1 LCKDCDL
8 TMHPGDMKIKQ
19 RHHRVPINL
28 KPLRYDYCEK
38 HPNNY
43 KELFCVKC
51 RNEMCISCKLIGDH
65 SQGEL
70 GEHVVWPINEC
81 FNNLRESKDNYTP
94 QIKEMKNKLGLAS
107 KSISLKEKFNSVESE
122 IKSIAENLQKK
133 LRKFSN
139 MSLEKIT
146 NFEFGLKKRLDEL
159 IWMDYFLRYQIDSE
173 EPQKVIK
180 NFF

>member
-1 LCKDCDL
+1 MILLKGGQILPQYIIHFEANEAGKKNCYVCQKNEATLYCRNDDIDLCKDCDL
-8 TMHPGDMKIKQ
+8 TMHPADMKIQQ

-65 SQGEL
+65 SAGEL

-94 QIKEMKNKLGLAS
+94 QIKEMKNKINA
-107 KSISLKEKFNSVESE
+107 
-122 IKSIAENLQKK
+122 
-133 LRKFSN
+133 
-139 MSLEKIT
+139 T
-146 NFEFGLKKRLDEL
+146 
-159 IWMDYFLRYQIDSE
+159 
-173 EPQKVIK
+173 
-180 NFF
+180 

>member
-1 LCKDCDL
+1 
-8 TMHPGDMKIKQ
+8 M
-19 RHHRVPINL
+19 
-28 KPLRYDYCEK
+28 
-38 HPNNY
+38 
-43 KELFCVKC
+43 
-51 RNEMCISCKLIGDH
+51 
-65 SQGEL
+65 
-70 GEHVVWPINEC
+70 
-81 FNNLRESKDNYTP
+81 
-94 QIKEMKNKLGLAS
+94 
-107 KSISLKEKFNSVESE
+107 ESE

-139 MSLEKIT
+139 LSLEKIT